1 MPFRPVAALLLAL
14 LLSAALP
21 ALAAGS
27 GTLPKMATVTEPLP
41 WFDQPGLSFTYSMVG
56 TTEGIQGVPQTYFGT
71 ASVETLGMAPN
82 NTLRISTSANTS
94 NPLFPSGVF
103 YNDPFF
109 PAYVQ
114 VLPSALVIPSSFT
127 VLAPSYALTFRY
139 LGNVTS
145 SFEGRAVNTYAYSV
159 IASNAAQGQSA
170 VAKYYRVVPS
180 DGLILQEELAN
191 TQVGTTFN
199 ATLVGFRGGSTTLT
213 GGTLQFTTP
222 VYAAPGSYI
231 VYKNTGA
238 GNQVIKYTTIFS
250 EPAGVFAYS
259 RTVVANGT
267 LTGTQ
272 FFIDDANGPRF
283 YPAASSF
290 SSVITFPLAVGSLE
304 TGVLT
309 RLGTTTVKTL
319 DGYFLTQ
326 AYANKTVGFEAYLDN
341 STGVAVFLE
350 LPGGVLQLYA
360 SNYLAPEPP
369 PGPGPLLAYAVP
381 VVVVAAAGLVT
392 LMHFRKAPRRR
403 GRR

>member
-272 FFIDDANGPRF
+272 FFID
-283 YPAASSF
+283 
-290 SSVITFPLAVGSLE
+290 
-304 TGVLT
+304 
-309 RLGTTTVKTL
+309 
-319 DGYFLTQ
+319 
-326 AYANKTVGFEAYLDN
+326 
-341 STGVAVFLE
+341 
-350 LPGGVLQLYA
+350 
-360 SNYLAPEPP
+360 
-369 PGPGPLLAYAVP
+369 
-381 VVVVAAAGLVT
+381 
-392 LMHFRKAPRRR
+392 
-403 GRR
+403 